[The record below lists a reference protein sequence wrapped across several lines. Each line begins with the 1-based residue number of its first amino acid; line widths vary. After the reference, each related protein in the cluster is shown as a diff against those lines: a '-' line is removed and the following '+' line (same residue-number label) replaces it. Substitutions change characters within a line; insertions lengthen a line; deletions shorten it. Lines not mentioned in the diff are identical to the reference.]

1 VKKRYQ
7 RIDQLKGE
15 HGIKPLCQ
23 ALGVSRSGYYAWLHD
38 PLGPRKRRDAQL
50 IAVLQE
56 EHLQSR
62 KTYGRP
68 RLMIRLRRKGFRH
81 GCNRIARL
89 MREGDIRAR
98 QRRRFRPRTTQ
109 SNHGGPVAPNLRLQ
123 AQIPT
128 SANEMWLTDLTYVET
143 AEGWLYVSAIVDL
156 YSRRVVGWAFGD
168 TLDTSLPLAAL
179 KMALLH
185 RRPAKGLVH
194 HSDQGCQY
202 ASSSYR
208 RELLRHGLQP
218 SMSRA
223 GNCYDNA
230 AMESFWSTLK
240 QEWIYRQTF
249 LSRAQAAASIFD
261 YIETFY
267 NPVRLHSAL
276 NYQSPVDFEQ
286 QNN

>member
-1 VKKRYQ
+1 VKNRYQ
-7 RIDQLKGE
+7 RVEQLKGE
-15 HGIKPLCQ
+15 YGIKPLCQ
-23 ALGVSRSGYYAWLHD
+23 ALGVSRSGYYAWLRD
-38 PLGPRKRRDAQL
+38 PFGPRKRRDAQL
-50 IAVLQE
+50 IVLLQQ

-68 RLMIRLRRKGFRH
+68 RLMVRLRRQGFRH

-89 MREGDIRAR
+89 MREADIRAR
-98 QRRRFRPRTTQ
+98 QRRRFRPHTTQ

-123 AQIPT
+123 APIPS
-128 SANEMWLTDLTYVET
+128 SANETWLTDLTYVET

-168 TLDTSLPLAAL
+168 TLDTNLPLAAL

-185 RRPAKGLVH
+185 RQPAKGLVH
-194 HSDQGCQY
+194 HSDRGCQY

-208 RELLRHGLQP
+208 RELLRHGLKP